1 MFSIR
6 PNALGSYLVFVL
18 TSITTFLEKSK
29 GVASCKTLVSRISD
43 CAEYCSR
50 CDRSRKSVVCGKEL
64 TNQVELDILFLE
76 YAINESGGM
85 FSVLLVRQASMQSAV
100 MFVETFSSRDEREG
114 FKSAQKEQN
123 ITMYPSS
130 VRETHSGTRSEETS
144 MF

>member
-6 PNALGSYLVFVL
+6 PNALGSCLVFLL
-18 TSITTFLEKSK
+18 TCITTFLEKSK
-29 GVASCKTLVSRISD
+29 GVASCKTLVSTCISD

-76 YAINESGGM
+76 YAINESGGT
-85 FSVLLVRQASMQSAV
+85 FSELLLREASTQSAV

-114 FKSAQKEQN
+114 FKSAQK
-123 ITMYPSS
+123 
-130 VRETHSGTRSEETS
+130 
-144 MF
+144 